1 MNGHAPHWDNRSCSS
16 SLAWHYLGVLQ
27 AFSTTYHFDS
37 WMPFIYLMPYLVRHF
52 LFVRLIFSGMLI
64 SSGKILLQNTRQ
76 YCEEAQQEL
85 LRSRGKGWKENPES
99 DSSSGAKRESR
110 KEKEKQQQQEQ
121 RTKDLGFYG
130 WEYWVNEAV
139 QIQDFNL
146 RLPANHSHP
155 SLNPDRSINC
165 VHVSYAAYRYH

>member
-85 LRSRGKGWKENPES
+85 LRSRGKGWKENPSPIQVLVQRERAEKKKR
-99 DSSSGAKRESR
+99 SSNSR
-110 KEKEKQQQQEQ
+110 SRGQ
-121 RTKDLGFYG
+121 RILVFTGENTELMRQSKSRTSTWDFPQITPTQV
-130 WEYWVNEAV
+130 WIQIEA
-139 QIQDFNL
+139 
-146 RLPANHSHP
+146 
-155 SLNPDRSINC
+155 
-165 VHVSYAAYRYH
+165 